1 MRATKLVLAI
11 LAFLLAGG
19 AVQADPMFFLV
30 SEHTMASDIGKYSEP
45 IGRTST
51 FSTDDDQAVSWL
63 VVWRDCELHN
73 VEWRWYYPEGRVY
86 TRSFGVIPPVDGP
99 AGLWAAPLWSCLKI
113 NGYDPAR
120 MPGMWKVDVIVD
132 YKKVLTEYFTID
144 GHLNC
149 H

>member
-1 MRATKLVLAI
+1 MKGFKLVLAV

-51 FSTDDDQAVSWL
+51 FSTDDDQAVSWVL
-63 VVWRDCELHN
+63 VWRDLEVHN

-86 TRSFGVIPPVDGP
+86 SRSFGVIPPVDGLVQSQDK
-99 AGLWAAPLWSCLKI
+99 GK
-113 NGYDPAR
+113 
-120 MPGMWKVDVIVD
+120 
-132 YKKVLTEYFTID
+132 
-144 GHLNC
+144 
-149 H
+149 

>member
-1 MRATKLVLAI
+1 MKGFKLVLAV
-11 LAFLLAGG
+11 LALLLAGG

-30 SEHTMASDIGKYSEP
+30 SEHTMASDIGKFSEP

-63 VVWRDCELHN
+63 LVWRDLEVHN

-86 TRSFGVIPPVDGP
+86 SRSFGVIPPVDGP

-113 NGYDPAR
+113 KGYDPSR

-144 GHLNC
+144 GSLDC

>member
-1 MRATKLVLAI
+1 MKATKLVLAF
-11 LAFLLAGG
+11 LAFLLVGG
-19 AVQADPMFFLV
+19 AVQADPMFFLI
-30 SEHTMASDIGKYSEP
+30 SEHTMASDIGKFSEP

-63 VVWRDCELHN
+63 LVWRDCEVHN

-86 TRSFGVIPPVDGP
+86 SRSFGVIPPIDGP
-99 AGLWAAPLWSCLKI
+99 AGQWAAPLWSCLKI
-113 NGYDPAR
+113 KGYDPAR

-144 GHLNC
+144 GPLNC

>member
-11 LAFLLAGG
+11 LALLLVGG

-63 VVWRDCELHN
+63 LVWRDL
-73 VEWRWYYPEGRVY
+73 
-86 TRSFGVIPPVDGP
+86 RSTMLSGDGIIQREESIQ
-99 AGLWAAPLWSCLKI
+99 GPL
-113 NGYDPAR
+113 
-120 MPGMWKVDVIVD
+120 
-132 YKKVLTEYFTID
+132 E
-144 GHLNC
+144 
-149 H
+149 

>member
-1 MRATKLVLAI
+1 MKGIKLVLAV

-63 VVWRDCELHN
+63 LVWRDLEVHN

-86 TRSFGVIPPVDGP
+86 SRSFGVIPPVDGP

-113 NGYDPAR
+113 KGYDPAR

-144 GHLNC
+144 GSLDC